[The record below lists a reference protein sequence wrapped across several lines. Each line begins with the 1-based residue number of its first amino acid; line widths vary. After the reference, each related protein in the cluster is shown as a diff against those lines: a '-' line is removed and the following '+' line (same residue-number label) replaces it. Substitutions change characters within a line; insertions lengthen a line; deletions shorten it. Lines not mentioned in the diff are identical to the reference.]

1 MTSKNFNRLF
11 EGPPRN
17 PESELTKRHM
27 DIAASIQKV
36 TEETLI
42 NLVKS
47 IAKETQENNLCL
59 AGGVALNCVANGVL
73 LKEKIFENIWI
84 QPAAGDASGSIGAAL
99 AVWHLKYAK
108 DRRILARTDGMKGS
122 YLGPSF
128 EQEEIEMV
136 LKDAGAIYHK
146 VDDNELLNRIAN
158 LLVDGKAVGWM
169 QGRMEFGPRALGCR
183 SILADPRSKLMQ
195 EQLNQKIKFRENFRP
210 FAPSVLREHTSD
222 WFELEIE
229 SPYMLFVSEVKDQK
243 RNVLSHI
250 DDKLQGLDKLRANRS
265 QVPAVTHV
273 DFSSRIQT
281 VNEATNPK
289 FHSLIKR
296 FYELTGCPM
305 LVNTS
310 FSVRGE
316 PIVCTPQDAFRCFMG
331 THLDVLAIGNFVLY
345 KNEQKDDSKLD
356 YKNSYDLD

>member
-1 MTSKNFNRLF
+1 
-11 EGPPRN
+11 
-17 PESELTKRHM
+17 
-27 DIAASIQKV
+27 
-36 TEETLI
+36 
-42 NLVKS
+42 
-47 IAKETQENNLCL
+47 
-59 AGGVALNCVANGVL
+59 
-73 LKEKIFENIWI
+73 
-84 QPAAGDASGSIGAAL
+84 
-99 AVWHLKYAK
+99 
-108 DRRILARTDGMKGS
+108 
-122 YLGPSF
+122 
-128 EQEEIEMV
+128 
-136 LKDAGAIYHK
+136 
-146 VDDNELLNRIAN
+146 
-158 LLVDGKAVGWM
+158 
-169 QGRMEFGPRALGCR
+169 
-183 SILADPRSKLMQ
+183 LADPRSKLMQ

-310 FSVRGE
+310 FNVRGE